1 MSNPGSEVEAADLDK
16 TGIVTVYPKVSAL
29 GRSGEDGCVGWANTP
44 ALGDEVAKADLDMT
58 WQLPP
63 VSRAGKK
70 FILLASESTHLHL
83 IRIEPHSGT

>member
-16 TGIVTVYPKVSAL
+16 TGIVTVSPKVSAL

-63 VSRAGKK
+63 VPHAGQK
-70 FILLASESTHLHL
+70 FLLLHPLKMHLQLMRVKAHN
-83 IRIEPHSGT
+83 GT